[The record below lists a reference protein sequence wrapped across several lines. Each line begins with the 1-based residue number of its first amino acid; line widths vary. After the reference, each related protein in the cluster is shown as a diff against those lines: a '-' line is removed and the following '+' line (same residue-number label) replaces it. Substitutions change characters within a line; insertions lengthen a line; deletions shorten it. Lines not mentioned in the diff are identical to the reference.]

1 MNRAPIKGFEK
12 DVGSR
17 TTHHIL
23 YPESGA
29 DYHPGASLIL
39 LPFKPKDIQWLQ
51 NIFTDKKTL
60 RQDTITDKNLEC
72 QTVNS
77 MFL

>member
-39 LPFKPKDIQWLQ
+39 LPFKPRDIQWLQ

-60 RQDTITDKNLEC
+60 ARQDTKKLEY

>member
-23 YPESGA
+23 YPESSA

-39 LPFKPKDIQWLQ
+39 LPFKPRDIQWLQ

-60 RQDTITDKNLEC
+60 ARQDTKKLEY